1 MQSGWCC
8 YLPSTQQSTLKP
20 LHRFPQTPTSIK
32 WPEVQKEY
40 IGFFYKF
47 DSSGSFCVLSHH
59 LSRSISYVRQK
70 VSFSIFLFSHPFHS
84 VSSFTVCWALD
95 GDSVCWRGTAL
106 DVCLCV
112 YIKVHHGV
120 DPGWCDISLFA
131 WFFFL
136 CMFLQ
141 LSGRCVHGYICGEN
155 KCRSG
160 VTFSIITFFMSHVS
174 VLNTTVDS

>member
-8 YLPSTQQSTLKP
+8 YLRTSLVMHTTVHPKTFTEFHRHQQASSDLKSKRNTFAFSISLTL
-20 LHRFPQTPTSIK
+20 LAVFMCCPTT
-32 WPEVQKEY
+32 Y
-40 IGFFYKF
+40 
-47 DSSGSFCVLSHH
+47 
-59 LSRSISYVRQK
+59 RSISYVRQK

-131 WFFFL
+131 WLFFL

-160 VTFSIITFFMSHVS
+160 VKFSIITFLCHVS
-174 VLNTTVDS
+174 LS